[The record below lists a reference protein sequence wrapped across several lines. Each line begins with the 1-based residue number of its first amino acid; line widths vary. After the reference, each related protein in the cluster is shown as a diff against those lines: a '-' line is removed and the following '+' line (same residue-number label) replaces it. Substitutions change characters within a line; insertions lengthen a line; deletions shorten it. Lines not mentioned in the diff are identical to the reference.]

1 LIPVYRSLAE
11 IGPEIG
17 PTAVTIGNFDGV
29 HIGHQSLFRRLV
41 QLGKQFRL
49 RPTVLTFH
57 PHPVRVLRPD
67 KAPRLLSIASQRYGW
82 MEDLGI
88 GQIVE
93 LPFTEAISHLSAE
106 AFVREVLAEKLQARV
121 VLVGDNFRFGRRQ
134 AGDVNVLRALG
145 GSLGMEIEIAE
156 PVTLRG
162 QMVSSTAIRELLAE
176 GNVSLA
182 WRMLGRPY
190 ALEGDVVKG
199 HGIGSKQT
207 VPTLNLAN
215 EGETLPAHGV
225 YITRTEDLR
234 DGRRWNSI
242 TNIGTRPTFD
252 GDSVTIETYL
262 LATLEG
268 MTPERIRVH
277 LLKRVRE
284 ERKFESPEALKAQI
298 LRDVGRAQTYFRRT
312 PG

>member
-1 LIPVYRSLAE
+1 VIPIYRSLAE

-17 PTAVTIGNFDGV
+17 PTAVSIGNFDGV
-29 HIGHQSLFRRLV
+29 HIGHQSLFRRLAE
-41 QLGKQFRL
+41 LGRHLRL

-67 KAPRLLSIASQRYGW
+67 KAPRLLSIPSQRYGW

-88 GQIVE
+88 SQIVE

-106 AFVREVLAEKLQARV
+106 AFVREVLAEKLQARL
-121 VLVGDNFRFGRRQ
+121 VLVGDNFRFGHRQ

-162 QMVSSTAIRELLAE
+162 QMVSSTLIRELLAE

-215 EGETLPAHGV
+215 EGETLPAYGV
-225 YITRTEDLR
+225 YVTRTEDLR

-242 TNIGTRPTFD
+242 TNIGMRPTFA
-252 GDSVTIETYL
+252 GDAVTVETYL
-262 LATLEG
+262 LGALEG

-298 LRDVGRAQTYFRRT
+298 LKDVERARTYFRRT